1 VAEQADMWHG
11 FGDADRFRQ
20 KDEVLRRHCAD
31 VGRDPDQIERTWGVP
46 GGEVEHAEQLHA
58 AGVNHLTVSVDADGS
73 GYDMAP
79 VRRLVE
85 WRDRQRG

>member
-1 VAEQADMWHG
+1 
-11 FGDADRFRQ
+11 
-20 KDEVLRRHCAD
+20 
-31 VGRDPDQIERTWGVP
+31 
-46 GGEVEHAEQLHA
+46 VEHAERLHA
-58 AGVNHLTVSVDADGS
+58 AGVNHLTVSVDADGG